1 MLLFVLQELFV
12 TTAKKFKQD
21 IDKVLLLQKKERKKK
36 KGKKKMEI
44 IISGSERKEKRAQE
58 KCLVGE

>member
-21 IDKVLLLQKKERKKK
+21 IDKVLLLQKKRKKEEERKKED
-36 KGKKKMEI
+36 GNNN
-44 IISGSERKEKRAQE
+44 
-58 KCLVGE
+58 